1 MQHDSGIGRMGQFRV
16 SGRAPS
22 DPHRMVAALASEDLA
37 WCPSLAT
44 IMLSL
49 RNGPRLA
56 AFDDPTSRAQPA
68 FFSYSHRDDE
78 RMERLRTMLR
88 PPEQRCGLVRW
99 DDSRIQV
106 GSL

>member
-1 MQHDSGIGRMGQFRV
+1 MTPPPERSQ
-16 SGRAPS
+16 
-22 DPHRMVAALASEDLA
+22 L
-37 WCPSLAT
+37 
-44 IMLSL
+44 
-49 RNGPRLA
+49 
-56 AFDDPTSRAQPA
+56 

-78 RMERLRTMLR
+78 RVERLRTMLR